1 MNNIC
6 VAIDFSD
13 AMPYVLSEAVK
24 IARPAQSMLHLV
36 HVIESSPA
44 YGMYGFSP
52 EEIPMVGPS
61 TTEVRAAIENRLESI
76 REELSTQGIFSK
88 ITLIDGSPLE
98 ELLHYINTE
107 KMDMLVV
114 GSHGHGFLASMLL
127 GSVAEGAIR
136 KSKIPVLVVPSIS
149 EKK

>member
-13 AMPYVLSEAVK
+13 AMPCVLSEAVK
-24 IARPAQSMLHLV
+24 IARPAQSTLHLV

-61 TTEVRAAIENRLESI
+61 ITEVRTAIENRLESI

-136 KSKIPVLVVPSIS
+136 KSKIPVLVVPSIP